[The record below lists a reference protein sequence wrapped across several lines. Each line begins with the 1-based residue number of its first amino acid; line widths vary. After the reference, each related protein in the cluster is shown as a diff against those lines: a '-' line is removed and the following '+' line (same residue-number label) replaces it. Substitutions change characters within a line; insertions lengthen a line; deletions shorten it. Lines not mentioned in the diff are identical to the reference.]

1 MALFNYLIGGTWSCS
16 TKMSAMD
23 GHAGGNGRST
33 VTFDVVPGNVFHD
46 HVASAHYA
54 DDDYF
59 GFDAKSGTFWNT
71 SADSTGAHEYATSKD
86 GVTYSGR
93 GWEGSTSS
101 HVVSTYKKLGPT
113 HVAVHEVITAN
124 GQVSTF
130 DADCTK

>member
-1 MALFNYLIGGTWSCS
+1 MRVVPTVVCAVLLTCLAAFAPARAAGGPLTGKMALFNYLIGGTWSCS

-59 GFDAKSGTFWNT
+59 GFDAKSG
-71 SADSTGAHEYATSKD
+71 
-86 GVTYSGR
+86 
-93 GWEGSTSS
+93 
-101 HVVSTYKKLGPT
+101 
-113 HVAVHEVITAN
+113 
-124 GQVSTF
+124 
-130 DADCTK
+130 